1 MEKHIYRKA
10 EKKPNIIFVL
20 IDDLGWKDV
29 SIYGSEF
36 YETPNIDSLSED
48 GVVFTNA
55 YAASP
60 VCSPTRASI
69 MTGKYP
75 ARPGITNYIGGRERG
90 KLIPPQNKEYLPLE
104 EKTIAK
110 ALKEAGYKTYHI
122 GKWHLGSKPFWPEN
136 HGFDK
141 NIGGCDWGAPRYG
154 YFSPYKIP
162 TLADGEEGEYLTDRL
177 TDEAIKIIKETEEPF
192 FMYLSHYAV
201 HVPIQV
207 PERYVPKY
215 KEKVKKLGLDKVRT
229 FEVGEY
235 FPCEHKKNLRVV
247 RRLVQSDP
255 YYAGMIENLDENI
268 GRVIDTLKE
277 TGKFENTIIIFTSD
291 NGGLSTAEGS
301 PTCNLPLREGKGW
314 IEEGGVRVSMI
325 VRWPGI
331 TDKLKNRK
339 CNVPVISTDFY
350 PTILQM
356 ASIPPIPD
364 QHKDGVSIVPLLK
377 GEEKIDRETIFF
389 HWPHYGNQGGA
400 PSSSIISD
408 VWKLIYSYEYEKYFL
423 YNLNEDAEEKENLIN
438 KKPSETE
445 KLKEILWEK
454 IKETRAKL
462 PHNPEV

>member
-10 EKKPNIIFVL
+10 ERKPNIIFVL
-20 IDDLGWKDV
+20 IDDLGWNDV

-55 YAASP
+55 YVASP

-122 GKWHLGSKPFWPEN
+122 GKWHLGSKPFWPAN
-136 HGFDK
+136 QGFDK
-141 NIGGCDWGAPRYG
+141 NIGGCDWGSPRYG

-215 KEKVKKLGLDKVRT
+215 KEKVKKLALDKVKT

-400 PSSSIISD
+400 PSSSIISNG
-408 VWKLIYSYEYEKYFL
+408 WKIIYSYEYEKYFL
-423 YNLNEDAEEKENLIN
+423 YNLNEDAEEKENLID

-454 IKETRAKL
+454 IKETGAKL
-462 PHNPEV
+462 PHHPEV